1 MKLELPISIVL
12 LAAGGLLWAG
22 QSKWLNFSLRRSGN
36 SQSVEASNDR
46 ARTNPGLLLSTAVPL
61 TDAESSTANSQS
73 AAFLQS
79 VGANLRLAPPFQT
92 ELQVQIQWSER
103 SYSIGGIYA
112 QPGQGSGQ
120 SKMELRVGTG
130 ADATTMTKICDGRF
144 LYSFQQRGTIK
155 TLEFIDLRRL
165 QETRLSAGLAQ
176 SDNPLSWIATGGL
189 ASLLEN
195 LAVAFNLGPAI
206 VSEVN
211 GIVLCTIEGD
221 WRIQSLAEL
230 LGASIG
236 SESEG
241 QIFLEN
247 LPPQIPSRIKIE
259 LANVP
264 AFGWLPQKLTFFRP
278 EKNSSPT
285 LMRVLADVQFSAPAS
300 FVFDPDE
307 FLHINTD
314 EVESTDVTDLYVE
327 QVHDFGFA
335 RQASQGSGDAT
346 MLR

>member
-22 QSKWLNFSLRRSGN
+22 QNKWLNFSLLRSGN
-36 SQSVEASNDR
+36 SQSVDAGNDG
-46 ARTNPGLLLSTAVPL
+46 ARTNSGLLLSTAVPL
-61 TDAESSTANSQS
+61 SDAESSPANSQS

-92 ELQVQIQWSER
+92 DLQVQIQWSER

-144 LYSFQQRGTIK
+144 LYSLQQRGTIK

-206 VSEVN
+206 VSEVK
-211 GIVLCTIEGD
+211 GIAVCTIEGD

-230 LGASIG
+230 LGASIS
-236 SESEG
+236 SESER

-278 EKNSSPT
+278 AKNSSPT
-285 LMRVLADVQFSAPAS
+285 LMRVLAEVQFSAPES

-307 FLHINTD
+307 FLQINTD

-335 RQASQGSGDAT
+335 RQASQSAGNAT
-346 MLR
+346 MIR